1 MNYKHPQ
8 FNIDTIDMS
17 IADFIAGLETDT
29 IGNVTIDYANTKI
42 FTNPT
47 KTTYDEPC
55 FYILYIN
62 PVSTKTEVSNTA
74 LSDLFIEIRF
84 EYPYDDDMLY
94 DIYKKVAQKI
104 DENIKQKLT
113 YNIRDENYEII
124 EKIPLYTFDR
134 SMKWNTNAME
144 YQFHMRLRII
154 ESKEHSQDKI
164 NDIKWNVNVKAG
176 AKNGN

>member
-29 IGNVTIDYANTKI
+29 VGNVTIDYANTKI

-62 PVSTKTEVSNTA
+62 SVSTKDEVSDTS
-74 LSDLFIEIRF
+74 LTDLFIEIRY

-94 DIYKKVAQKI
+94 DIYKKVSEKI
-104 DENIKQKLT
+104 DANIKQKLT
-113 YNIRDENYEII
+113 YNVRDENYEII
-124 EKIPLYTFDR
+124 KKIPLHPFDR
-134 SMKWNTNAME
+134 SGKWDTNAMH
-144 YQFHMRLRII
+144 YQFHLKLRLIDETKR
-154 ESKEHSQDKI
+154 SQDKI
-164 NDIKWNVNVKAG
+164 NDIKWTVKVG
-176 AKNGN
+176 IENDN